1 MEEGMDRELTRI
13 TSSKESKTHS
23 TRPTFYFLP
32 SNLLRAAGASLPHR
46 LVVRILYTLI
56 PRRVEVPVLVH
67 PILDFSTPFA

>member
-32 SNLLRAAGASLPHR
+32 SNLLRAAGASLLHR
-46 LVVRILYTLI
+46 LFVRILYTLI